1 MEDAVILTQEG
12 LDNLKEELVNLKTL
26 RRKEVAERLKQAIDF
41 GDLSEN
47 SEYDDAKNEQAFIE
61 GRIQTIEATIR
72 KAKVIEESA
81 STMGVINIGS
91 YVTVRDMEFDETE
104 EYRIVGTSEADPM
117 QNKISN
123 ESPLGKALLG
133 KREGQVVDVEAPAG
147 VLQYEVIRVSLE
159 KKED

>member
-1 MEDAVILTQEG
+1 M
-12 LDNLKEELVNLKTL
+12 
-26 RRKEVAERLKQAIDF
+26 
-41 GDLSEN
+41 
-47 SEYDDAKNEQAFIE
+47 
-61 GRIQTIEATIR
+61 
-72 KAKVIEESA
+72 
-81 STMGVINIGS
+81 
-91 YVTVRDMEFDETE
+91 TVRDMEFDETE